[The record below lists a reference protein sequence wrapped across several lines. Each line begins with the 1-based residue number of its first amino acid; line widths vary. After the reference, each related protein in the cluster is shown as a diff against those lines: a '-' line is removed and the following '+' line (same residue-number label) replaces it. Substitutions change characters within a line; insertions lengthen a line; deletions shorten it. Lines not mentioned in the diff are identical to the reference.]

1 MSEAAQSAT
10 TNRTEAAPAE
20 APATS
25 LPDAQSGG
33 LKTLLIAAAGG
44 LVTAALLV
52 GIIALF
58 PSGQPGTFGL
68 QTVAMA
74 DLNDAAQGMDAA
86 VARAAVDD
94 ARQCKTPLA
103 FVTLSMTQGSAT
115 IRIRSGTYLSPPL
128 ILTEAPRR
136 VGIPFPAPY
145 PTGKGVLLI
154 EGQTR
159 GLNVWLSP
167 GRHIETLNVSEP
179 IPVVWT
185 PKSPPC

>member
-1 MSEAAQSAT
+1 MSEAAQSAE
-10 TNRTEAAPAE
+10 TNRTGAAPADS
-20 APATS
+20 S
-25 LPDAQSGG
+25 LPAAAAPSGG
-33 LKTLLIAAAGG
+33 RNALLIAAAGG

-74 DLNDAAQGMDAA
+74 DLTEAAQTLNSAA
-86 VARAAVDD
+86 APSAVND

-103 FVTLSMTQGSAT
+103 FVTLAMTQGSAQ
-115 IRIRSGTYLSPPL
+115 IRVRSGSYVSPT
-128 ILTEAPRR
+128 ITLTEAPRR

-145 PTGKGVLLI
+145 PTGKGILLI
-154 EGQTR
+154 EGQAR